1 VSVVPRHGDVAIVV
15 LQRLPD
21 GIERDQTA
29 DDRDGVS
36 LLARAGVAEAPTV
49 PMAMLS
55 ARPAAVRV
63 REMRVMVFS

>member
-29 DDRDGVS
+29 DDRDGV
-36 LLARAGVAEAPTV
+36 LVVGACRVAEAPTV

-63 REMRVMVFS
+63 RVMRVMVFS